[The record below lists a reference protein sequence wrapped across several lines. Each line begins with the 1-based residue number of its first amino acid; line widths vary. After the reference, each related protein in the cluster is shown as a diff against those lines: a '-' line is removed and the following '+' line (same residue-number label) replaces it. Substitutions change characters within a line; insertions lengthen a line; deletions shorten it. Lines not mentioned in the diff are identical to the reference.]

1 MSRPSSEL
9 LGNLG
14 QSFADFLPW
23 RLESHFVARIEL
35 CRSFARLGLD
45 RDWLERR
52 LLRLGRMRVF
62 NTVAATIVALGL
74 AQAPALAQSPIQ
86 PPQPVPDTVPGD
98 QTPNSGVQPPP
109 PGGASMYQ
117 QNLTAHHVGN
127 HHYDSAATQADDA
140 LLITEVKSAIAKS
153 DLGQSY
159 AITVDADHGM
169 VILTGE
175 VPNPGMAGQL
185 EQIASQ
191 CDGVKG
197 VQSHLDWPAKA
208 N

>member
-1 MSRPSSEL
+1 
-9 LGNLG
+9 
-14 QSFADFLPW
+14 
-23 RLESHFVARIEL
+23 
-35 CRSFARLGLD
+35 
-45 RDWLERR
+45 
-52 LLRLGRMRVF
+52 MRVF
-62 NTVAATIVALGL
+62 NTVAAATLVLGL
-74 AQAPALAQSPIQ
+74 AHASSFAQSPIQ
-86 PPQPVPDTVPGD
+86 PPQPVLDTVQGD

-117 QNLTAHHVGN
+117 QNMTAHHVGN

-153 DLGQSY
+153 DLGQPY
-159 AITVDADHGM
+159 AVTVDADHGI
-169 VILTGE
+169 VILTGQ

-185 EQIASQ
+185 EQIASR

-197 VQSHLDWPAKA
+197 VQSHLDWPTKA